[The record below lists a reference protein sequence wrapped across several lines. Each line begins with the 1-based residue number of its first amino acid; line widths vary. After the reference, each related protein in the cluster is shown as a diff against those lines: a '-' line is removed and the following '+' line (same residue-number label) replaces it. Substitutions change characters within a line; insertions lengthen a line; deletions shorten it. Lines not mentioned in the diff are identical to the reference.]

1 MYIELLSSSLST
13 DHAVIG
19 VELYIWIS
27 NMVVFTECIVALFFL
42 CVLLSSTYKRPKC
55 HVNGILKRQ
64 GLKQQTE
71 GEYRGAALGQSE
83 KPDVCF
89 DH

>member
-27 NMVVFTECIVALFFL
+27 NMVVFTECIV
-42 CVLLSSTYKRPKC
+42 LLMCLT
-55 HVNGILKRQ
+55 
-64 GLKQQTE
+64 
-71 GEYRGAALGQSE
+71 
-83 KPDVCF
+83 F
-89 DH
+89 